1 MDAAARNLI
10 GSLAAFAISFT
21 HAPCLADKA
30 PTSLAACVQPLVRDF
45 MSGQPDGATVLIP
58 AMSVAIG
65 RDGTLLYAD
74 GFGEARPHQPA
85 TARSIYMVGSITK
98 QFTAAAVLR
107 LMEKGAVAKR
117 SGARL
122 SPTMPVAD
130 VLKVADAWA
139 IEGGPPI
146 TVGDLLSMTSNLPN
160 FTRKPP
166 PRLDPWG
173 AVPAHKLLRQM
184 RAYRPSG
191 YPGSFEYSNTSY
203 FLLSEIIEAV
213 KIGQASRDYHQT
225 LRDEVFTRLGLTDTG
240 FESDRSI
247 RRRLVSP
254 NYHRRPRFEKPD
266 WLQGSAD
273 VASSVIDLFKWDKAL
288 MEGKALT
295 NHGRDLML
303 SDSARV
309 EVWTYYGMGWFITH
323 KDGIDRYF
331 HSGTVSGY
339 TSFNLIVRPVPDHWV
354 SVSLLTNSDG
364 VEGIDEFAN
373 SLASLVLDNDP
384 P

>member
-1 MDAAARNLI
+1 
-10 GSLAAFAISFT
+10 
-21 HAPCLADKA
+21 
-30 PTSLAACVQPLVRDF
+30 
-45 MSGQPDGATVLIP
+45 
-58 AMSVAIG
+58 MSVAIG

-85 TARSIYMVGSITK
+85 TAKSIYMVGSITK

-107 LMEKGAVAKR
+107 LMEKGAVATR

-122 SPTMPVAD
+122 SPSLPVAD

-146 TVGDLLSMTSNLPN
+146 TIGNLLSMTSNLPN

-166 PRLDPWG
+166 KELDPWG
-173 AVPAHKLLRQM
+173 AVPAHKLLGQM
-184 RAYRPSG
+184 GTYRPSG
-191 YPGSFEYSNTSY
+191 FPGSFEYSNTSY

-213 KIGQASRDYHQT
+213 KIGSTSRDYHKT
-225 LRDEVFTRLGLTDTG
+225 LEDEVFTRLGLTNTG
-240 FESDRSI
+240 FESDPSFRS
-247 RRRLVSP
+247 RLASP
-254 NYHRRPRFEKPD
+254 NYRRRPRFEKPD

-288 MEGKALT
+288 MDGEALT

-323 KDGIDRYF
+323 KGGVDRYF

-339 TSFNLIVRPVPDHWV
+339 TSFNLIVRPTPDHWV

-364 VEGIDEFAN
+364 VEGINEFAN
-373 SLASLVLDNDP
+373 SLASLVLDHEHH
-384 P
+384 